1 MLRFLLQ
8 RIVSTVVVLVM
19 VTTLVFALTLMI
31 PGDAAEY
38 VGGQDATEETIEGIR
53 EQMGLDRPVPVRFGE
68 WVSDLARGDLGTS
81 LYSSQPVVEAIRSRM
96 PATLSLA
103 IVAMVMALV
112 IAVPAGICAAWFKD
126 RWSDHLVGA
135 FNSFGLA
142 VPSFWLGTM
151 LVLIFAV
158 KLDWF
163 PALGYVPI
171 TESFTGWAHR
181 IVLPAF
187 TLCLTPAVE
196 LTRQM
201 RGSMLEVLNEDYM
214 RVARSKGLP
223 IRTVLVKHGLKN
235 AAMAVVTLSG
245 LQFAYMLSGAVIV
258 ERIFGI
264 NGIGSL
270 AIDSVIRRDI
280 TMLQGTVAVAAVVVM
295 LSMLLVD
302 IAYGLLNPRLRVR
315 AE

>member
-1 MLRFLLQ
+1 MLRFLVQ
-8 RIVSTVVVLVM
+8 RIVSTVIVLLL

-38 VGGQDATEETIEGIR
+38 VGGRDATEETIERIR
-53 EQMGLDRPVPVRFGE
+53 EQMGLNRPVAERFGE
-68 WVSDLARGDLGTS
+68 WVGDLARGDLGTS
-81 LYSSQPVVEAIRSRM
+81 LFSSQPVTEAIASRL

-103 IVAMVMALV
+103 VVAMVMALV
-112 IAVPAGICAAWFKD
+112 IAIPAGICAAWYKD
-126 RWSDHLVGA
+126 RWPDHLVGGV
-135 FNSFGLA
+135 SSLGLA
-142 VPSFWLGTM
+142 VPSFWLGAM
-151 LVLIFAV
+151 LVLVFAV
-158 KLDWF
+158 KLGWF

-201 RGSMLEVLNEDYM
+201 RGAMLEVLNEDYM

-223 IRTVLVKHGLKN
+223 LRTVLIKHGLKN
-235 AAMAVVTLSG
+235 AAVSVVTLTG
-245 LQFAYMLSGAVIV
+245 LAFAYMLSGSVIV

-264 NGIGSL
+264 NGVGTL
-270 AIDSVIRRDI
+270 AVDSVIKRDI
-280 TMLQGTVAVAAVVVM
+280 TMLQGTVVLAAIVVM

-302 IAYGLLNPRLRVR
+302 IVYGFLNPRLRVG
-315 AE
+315 AD

>member
-1 MLRFLLQ
+1 MLAA
-8 RIVSTVVVLVM
+8 

-38 VGGQDATEETIEGIR
+38 IGGQEANEETIERIR
-53 EQMGLDRPVPVRFGE
+53 EQMGLDRPVPERFGE
-68 WVSDLARGDLGTS
+68 WVSDVVRGDLGTS
-81 LYSSQPVVEAIRSRM
+81 LFSSQPVAEAIKSRI

-103 IVAMVMALV
+103 IVAMLMALA

-126 RWSDHLVGA
+126 RWPDHLVGA
-135 FNSFGLA
+135 VTSLGLA
-142 VPSFWLGTM
+142 VPSFWLGAM
-151 LVLIFAV
+151 LVLILAV
-158 KLDWF
+158 NLGWF

-171 TESFTGWAHR
+171 TESLTGWAHR

-201 RGSMLEVLNEDYM
+201 RGAMLEVLNEDYM

-223 IRTVLVKHGLKN
+223 LRTVLIKHGLKN
-235 AAMAVVTLSG
+235 AAISVVTLTG
-245 LQFAYMLSGAVIV
+245 LAFGYMLSGSVIV

-264 NGIGSL
+264 NGVGTL
-270 AIDSVIRRDI
+270 AVNSVIKRDI
-280 TMLQGTVAVAAVVVM
+280 PMLQGTVVLAAVVVM

-302 IAYGLLNPRLRVR
+302 IVYGLLNPRLRVG
-315 AE
+315 AD

>member
-1 MLRFLLQ
+1 MLSFLFQ
-8 RIVSTVVVLVM
+8 RIIATAVVLAA

-38 VGGQDATEETIEGIR
+38 IGGQEANEETIERIR
-53 EQMGLDRPVPVRFGE
+53 EQMGLDRPVPERFGE
-68 WVSDLARGDLGTS
+68 WVSDVVRGDLGTS
-81 LYSSQPVVEAIRSRM
+81 LFSSQPVAEAIKSRI

-103 IVAMVMALV
+103 IVAMLMALA

-126 RWSDHLVGA
+126 RWPDHLVGA
-135 FNSFGLA
+135 VTSLGLA
-142 VPSFWLGTM
+142 VPSFWLGAM
-151 LVLIFAV
+151 LVLILAV
-158 KLDWF
+158 NLGWF

-171 TESFTGWAHR
+171 TESLTGWAHR

-201 RGSMLEVLNEDYM
+201 RGAMLEVLNEDYM

-223 IRTVLVKHGLKN
+223 LRTVLIKHGLKN
-235 AAMAVVTLSG
+235 AAISVVTLTG
-245 LQFAYMLSGAVIV
+245 LAFGYMLSGSVIV

-264 NGIGSL
+264 NGVGTL
-270 AIDSVIRRDI
+270 AVNSVIKRDI
-280 TMLQGTVAVAAVVVM
+280 PMLQGTVVLAAVVVM

-302 IAYGLLNPRLRVR
+302 IVYGLLNPRLRVG
-315 AE
+315 AD